1 MNSVEMTG
9 KTVDEAIQLALAE
22 LKVTRNEVTVKIID
36 EGRKGIFGFGS
47 KPAVVS
53 VTKLF
58 DPERKAKE
66 FIEELAASIGVSFEI
81 STVLSDKKLDIN
93 LSGDSASIF
102 IGKRGQTLE
111 ALQYIINLVI
121 NKGEAPYIG
130 VVVDIENYRQRRRDT
145 LESLA
150 YNLAKKVKLT
160 HKSVSLEPMIAYER
174 RIIHSALQN
183 DRLISTKS
191 EGEEPYRNVVILPK
205 KPSAYPRSN
214 NINTLKNGQ
223 SE

>member
-9 KTVDEAIQLALAE
+9 KTVDEAIQLAIAE

-36 EGRKGIFGFGS
+36 EGRKGIFGFGA
-47 KPAVVS
+47 KPAIVS

-150 YNLAKKVKLT
+150 FNLAKKVKLT

-191 EGEEPYRNVVILPK
+191 EGDEPYRNVVILPK
-205 KPSAYPRSN
+205 KPSNYPRSN